1 MCYATIQVYEFPS
14 ASDIRLFIFLV
25 FSFTRYAVINSHW
38 RTRSA
43 LRGFHFKEDH
53 NVRSPFTRKFQSEL
67 AIYGVVYGRTSRNS
81 LSKCTQIRSSPQR
94 RVTARDLLFDL
105 APLPRFL
112 YLFFFSPTGND
123 NPKRTILLWATNYI
137 WNQRDSLNGIP
148 QNETNDRR
156 TDVSRAIF

>member
-1 MCYATIQVYEFPS
+1 MQQYKFTNSLLQATFDCS
-14 ASDIRLFIFLV
+14 FFL

-81 LSKCTQIRSSPQR
+81 LSECTQIRSSPQR

-123 NPKRTILLWATNYI
+123 NPKRYFYGLQITFGINAIL
-137 WNQRDSLNGIP
+137 
-148 QNETNDRR
+148 
-156 TDVSRAIF
+156 